1 MTNNIVLQT
10 QNLSKRF
17 KLYSSAWGRL
27 KEWATFGKRSYHNDF
42 WSLTD
47 ISFEVYKGEFLG
59 IIGPNG
65 AGKSTLLKV
74 ITGILEPTEGTCNTK
89 GKVLSLLELNGGME
103 DNLSGRENVVRSAQL
118 LEFPDGYLHE
128 RMGQIEH
135 FADLGDFFDRPLRVY
150 SSGMRIR
157 LAFSLFAFLECDVL
171 VLDEVLAVGDIFFKQ
186 KCYAR
191 LEKLIEQKTAI
202 IFVTHSTSLVREYCD
217 NVMVLDH
224 GKIKY
229 YGEPDKAIQKY
240 FQLERGNQNI
250 SPKVEDAYAEDDFL
264 LTSSSENVPKHQNNT
279 QSIDWPKEIMFIT
292 SPLLKK
298 NKTNYAEL
306 KRLIVCDEK
315 GSISQVFKQGEKA
328 YFYFEYQIYENIG
341 VPILTLNITNQRNL
355 LIHSKS
361 SLEYDSITSQGL
373 HKGDIIRFKQMVKLD
388 IMPNKYVFNLF
399 FWLQNQLP
407 IL

>member
-298 NKTNYAEL
+298 NKTNILSLIKENSKLTKKVNAL
-306 KRLIVCDEK
+306 KK
-315 GSISQVFKQGEKA
+315 
-328 YFYFEYQIYENIG
+328 
-341 VPILTLNITNQRNL
+341 
-355 LIHSKS
+355 
-361 SLEYDSITSQGL
+361 
-373 HKGDIIRFKQMVKLD
+373 
-388 IMPNKYVFNLF
+388 KYG
-399 FWLQNQLP
+399 
-407 IL
+407 